1 MQTVLPTVFSQSLTY
16 KFININESWMI
27 SQKNFIT
34 CVYPFKIWSNSH
46 FNRERF
52 ITRFITI
59 KSISL
64 VTGSW
69 EQSKMHINEITD
81 SLYLP
86 RDLAISIER
95 VMKKK
100 NSNISG
106 TNMMQNANNF

>member
-1 MQTVLPTVFSQSLTY
+1 MQTILPTVFSQSLTY
-16 KFININESWMI
+16 KFININEGWMI
-27 SQKNFIT
+27 SQQSFIT

-46 FNRERF
+46 FNYGRF

-59 KSISL
+59 KSINL

-69 EQSKMHINEITD
+69 EKSKMHINEITD

-86 RDLAISIER
+86 RDLAISIGR
-95 VMKKK
+95 VSKKK
-100 NSNISG
+100 TSNFSD

>member
-1 MQTVLPTVFSQSLTY
+1 
-16 KFININESWMI
+16 
-27 SQKNFIT
+27 
-34 CVYPFKIWSNSH
+34 
-46 FNRERF
+46 
-52 ITRFITI
+52 
-59 KSISL
+59 
-64 VTGSW
+64 
-69 EQSKMHINEITD
+69 MHINEITD